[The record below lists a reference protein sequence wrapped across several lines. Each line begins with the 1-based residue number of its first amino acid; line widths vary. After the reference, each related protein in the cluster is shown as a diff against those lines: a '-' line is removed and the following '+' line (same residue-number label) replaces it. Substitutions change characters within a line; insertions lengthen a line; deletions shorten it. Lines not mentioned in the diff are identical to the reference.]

1 MTDSLPVPPGDLP
14 KPAPAAPPRGLVEW
28 FWRGKSLRQVRE
40 YYKTLPTIEQSRLAH
55 AQTAL
60 ELADRARD
68 PIDPLRSGSSLALSI
83 SLYRE
88 AAYWALLC
96 QDARFSGHTL
106 GELFETLPQDLLQAA
121 IGPDLLPDV
130 KLALVGRTFVE
141 TADLAAEQLPI
152 DARLAHDFVHH
163 LLARKLQPA
172 TRVGRL
178 LLQRAVRAFGL
189 LALLLAVVGGAVTGI
204 QRAMMKPDLAAG
216 KPWRASSSLDTCKPL
231 EHSCTSTRTDIFF
244 HTVEEAEPWLE
255 IDLGR
260 PTGFSVVEV
269 TNRSDCCPDRA
280 VPLAIEVSN
289 DRTTWREVA
298 RRKET
303 FSEWRAKFKSQQA
316 RYVRLRALRRT
327 LLHLEKVAVR
337 AG

>member
-1 MTDSLPVPPGDLP
+1 M
-14 KPAPAAPPRGLVEW
+14 
-28 FWRGKSLRQVRE
+28 
-40 YYKTLPTIEQSRLAH
+40 
-55 AQTAL
+55 
-60 ELADRARD
+60 
-68 PIDPLRSGSSLALSI
+68 
-83 SLYRE
+83 
-88 AAYWALLC
+88 
-96 QDARFSGHTL
+96 
-106 GELFETLPQDLLQAA
+106 
-121 IGPDLLPDV
+121 
-130 KLALVGRTFVE
+130 
-141 TADLAAEQLPI
+141 
-152 DARLAHDFVHH
+152 
-163 LLARKLQPA
+163 
-172 TRVGRL
+172 
-178 LLQRAVRAFGL
+178 
-189 LALLLAVVGGAVTGI
+189 LAVVGGAVTGI
-204 QRAMMKPDLAAG
+204 QRAMLKPDLAAG

-260 PTGFSVVEV
+260 PTSFSVVDV

-316 RYVRLRALRRT
+316 RYVRLRVLRRT